1 MHAPIQRYETPAARR
16 FSQVCIISLAALIT
30 SGTGLLAYVNDDP
43 GPPWLRSIVLAS
55 AVMVG
60 VSFAGWLITS
70 VTAFARGQMTT
81 R

>member
-1 MHAPIQRYETPAARR
+1 MAAIVRPHETPMARR
-16 FSQVCIISLAALIT
+16 FSQVCVVSLAALIS
-30 SGTGLLAYVNDDP
+30 SGTGLLAYVNQDA
-43 GPPWLRSIVLAS
+43 GPAWLKATVLAS

-70 VTAFARGQMTT
+70 LAAFARGQMTL